1 MDVKDVSSTTFG
13 YIIGFLLPG
22 MVAIYGLGFVSVDV
36 ASLLKPATAPEATLG
51 PSLLLLLAAL
61 TVGMVVTAIRFVA
74 FEKGICRAHKFQDGF
89 FEKLGTAEKLASFR
103 AAVDEHYRY
112 HQFFGGLSVA
122 LIPLYGGWIWK
133 NHAVLSTC
141 RVLTAL
147 GTWAL
152 LEILMV
158 YCASNG
164 YQKYVD
170 RSNRIVAGVQAKREG
185 MPCQTDGAVVHTVP
199 AVASPAEEV
208 GTPSAD
214 LEAKA
219 EKSGVA

>member
-1 MDVKDVSSTTFG
+1 MSGKMEVKDVSSTTFG

-22 MVAIYGLGFVSVDV
+22 IVAIYGLGYVSGDV

-61 TVGMVVTAIRFVA
+61 TVGMVVTAIRFIV
-74 FEKGICRAHKFQDGF
+74 FEKCICRNHKFQDGF
-89 FEKLGTAEKLASFR
+89 FEKLGTGEKLASFR

-133 NHAVLSTC
+133 NHVGLSACKVLA
-141 RVLTAL
+141 AL

-152 LEILMV
+152 LEVLMV

-164 YQKYVD
+164 YEKYVD
-170 RSNRIVAGVQAKREG
+170 RANRIVAGVQIKPEG
-185 MPCQTDGAVVHTVP
+185 APHA
-199 AVASPAEEV
+199 
-208 GTPSAD
+208 
-214 LEAKA
+214 
-219 EKSGVA
+219 